1 VPSDR
6 SQEHR
11 DQLRQEGNDRNES
24 WRSLSYKQQLKQ
36 LKKRRGESKK
46 QVARIKKLM
55 EKETTDG
62 RKK

>member
-1 VPSDR
+1 MPSDR
-6 SQEHR
+6 SQDRR
-11 DQLRQEGNDRNES
+11 DRLHQEGNDRNES